1 MGKEVTEGY
10 GFCARCVGE
19 GTIVREVDDFLV
31 GNFRE
36 MGVDEG
42 GIIESDLAGLDE
54 LESADD
60 GEEFS
65 G

>member
-10 GFCARCVGE
+10 GFCARCVAE

-54 LESADD
+54 LESADN